1 MPFNLLCQPWLP
13 LRRRDGAITWAAPSA
28 IAEPDVTGIAWPRA
42 DFSLAAQEWLIGLL
56 ATAFAPESE
65 EAWHDAW
72 RAPPSRDALAAA
84 FAPFAAAFELDG
96 EGARFGQD
104 FEDLPG
110 EPGSPETL
118 LIEAPGEAALKK
130 NTALLVKPGRV
141 ARLSRAAAAIAL
153 HTLQTYAP
161 SGGRGNLTSLRGGG
175 PLSTL
180 VIPGDAPS
188 LWELLWAN
196 VPERHWDEPI
206 GPDPA
211 VFPWMAPTRTSE
223 KGRTTSPAETH
234 VLQAFWG
241 MPRRVRLDF
250 VENPARASC
259 DLGGPADDV
268 QVTGWRQRPYGVKYV
283 GWEHPLSPYYEGA
296 KGSGWLPVHPQ
307 PGGIGYRH
315 WLALVVGEAGRRP
328 ARNVAAWR
336 NGRAEWAG
344 RVRQGRVLAAGYD
357 MDNMKARSFVESE
370 MPLPGTARPAI
381 RQLVDAQAE
390 RLVQG
395 ADAAAGLLRG
405 ALREALAAEGDA
417 TVVQSGLAAF
427 WGRTEQPFFET
438 LRATIALQERED
450 APDLLPG
457 RLAWRNKLR
466 DVALSVFRT
475 AVPLDRAFAKPVA
488 AGDAPPREIAALRGL
503 TARLEGYQPSGAA
516 FFEALGLAAP
526 EPATGK
532 RRRKSTETP

>member
-1 MPFNLLCQPWLP
+1 MAFNLLHQPWLP
-13 LRRRDGAITWAAPSA
+13 LRRRDGAISLAPPTA
-28 IAEPDVTGIAWPRA
+28 ITEPDVIGIGWPRA

-56 ATAFAPESE
+56 ATALAPENN
-65 EAWHDAW
+65 DAW
-72 RAPPSRDALAAA
+72 YDALRAPPSRDDLAAA
-84 FAPFAAAFELDG
+84 FAPFAAAFDLDG
-96 EGARFGQD
+96 AGPRFGQD
-104 FEDLPG
+104 FEELQG
-110 EPGSPETL
+110 EPGGPETL

-175 PLSTL
+175 PLTTL

-188 LWELLWAN
+188 LWEVLWAN
-196 VPERHWDEPI
+196 VPERNWDAPT
-206 GPDPA
+206 GPDPS

-223 KGRTTSPAETH
+223 TGRTTSPAETH

-241 MPRRVRLDF
+241 MPRRLRLDF
-250 VENPARASC
+250 TENPAAAPC
-259 DLGGPADDV
+259 DLGGPADAV
-268 QVTGWRQRPYGVKYV
+268 QVTGWRQRPNGVKYV
-283 GWEHPLSPYYEGA
+283 AWEHPLSPYYEGA

-315 WLALVVGEAGRRP
+315 WLALVIGEAGRRP
-328 ARNVAAWR
+328 ARTVAAWR

-344 RVRQGRVLAAGYD
+344 PVKARFLAAGYD
-357 MDNMKARSFVESE
+357 MDNMKARGFVESE

-381 RQLVDAQAE
+381 RQLVDAQAQ
-390 RLVQG
+390 RFVQG

-405 ALREALAAEGDA
+405 ALREALAAESDA

-427 WGRTEQPFFET
+427 WGRTEQPFFAA
-438 LRATIALQERED
+438 LHATIALQEQED
-450 APDLLPG
+450 APDLLSG
-457 RLAWRNKLR
+457 RLAWRKELR
-466 DVALSVFRT
+466 DAALAVFRA

-532 RRRKSTETP
+532 RRRKSKETA